1 MFLILLCTA
10 MNRVSEK
17 RKAYRDR
24 TGIFFQ
30 YLNGQFHECFLI
42 GNFQFL
48 FPTFI
53 LVISL
58 YGKICQRKLLSG
70 SVTDH
75 SNHFHS
81 TEIQVLP
88 KVKLCPVITSQLQG
102 IYINTQAFCRDQFF
116 LVCPQWIIRPVISGL
131 PSAAFHLRAAGGF
144 FFCIDISGSAC
155 RLMGQTV
162 GINVSYK
169 TDPFICPAVFCIII
183 VGDVINPVQAVIKT
197 NDTSYICCVCL
208 CCLYLSCKGIVLKGI
223 SAVIPGLCHIEVS
236 TKDSSHLVRTGDA
249 SLCTATVDSN
259 LASVRGCRIVITA
272 TCNTTSHFTGSL
284 YGAIKFTADHR
295 TVSHGIVPGSD
306 NTAYITAS
314 VNGGITYTVFHGP
327 LHTTGNSTDFIHIF
341 VISNDNILFNGT
353 IPYCCFKGRR
363 TSGIRTHGLIRTQKS
378 CFQSAG
384 SAL

>member
-1 MFLILLCTA
+1 

-102 IYINTQAFCRDQFF
+102 IHINTQAFCRDQFF

-131 PSAAFHLRAAGGF
+131 PSATFHLRATGGF

-162 GINVSYK
+162 GINILYK
-169 TDPFICPAVFCIII
+169 SNCFVCAAVLGII
-183 VGDVINPVQAVIKT
+183 VIGDSIDSVQTVIKSNDAT
-197 NDTSYICCVCL
+197 NIGRILAGCL
-208 CCLYLSCKGIVLKGI
+208 HLSGKGIVFEGI
-223 SAVIPGLCHIEVS
+223 NAVIPGLCHI
-236 TKDSSHLVRTGDA
+236 K
-249 SLCTATVDSN
+249 
-259 LASVRGCRIVITA
+259 
-272 TCNTTSHFTGSL
+272 
-284 YGAIKFTADHR
+284 
-295 TVSHGIVPGSD
+295 
-306 NTAYITAS
+306 
-314 VNGGITYTVFHGP
+314 
-327 LHTTGNSTDFIHIF
+327 
-341 VISNDNILFNGT
+341 
-353 IPYCCFKGRR
+353 
-363 TSGIRTHGLIRTQKS
+363 IRTQDAS
-378 CFQSAG
+378 DFV
-384 SAL
+384 

>member
-10 MNRVSEK
+10 MNRISEK

-102 IYINTQAFCRDQFF
+102 IHIYTQAFCRDQFF

-131 PSAAFHLRAAGGF
+131 PSAAFHLRATGGF

-183 VGDVINPVQAVIKT
+183 VGDVIDPVQAVIKT

-236 TKDSSHLVRTGDA
+236 TKDSSDLVRTDDA

-284 YGAIKFTADHR
+284 YGAVELTADHGA
-295 TVSHGIVPGSD
+295 VSHGIVTGSD
-306 NTAYITAS
+306 NTAYITGS
-314 VNGGITYTVFHGP
+314 VNDRITYTVFYCT
-327 LHTTGNSTDFIHIF
+327 LHTSGNGPDLILIS
-341 VISNDNILFNGT
+341 VISDDNIFLNRT
-353 IPYCCFKGRR
+353 VPYRCLKG
-363 TSGIRTHGLIRTQKS
+363 
-378 CFQSAG
+378 
-384 SAL
+384 

>member
-1 MFLILLCTA
+1 MFLILFRTA

-75 SNHFHS
+75 SNCFH
-81 TEIQVLP
+81 TGKIKIFP
-88 KVKLCPVITSQLQG
+88 KIKLSAVIPGKLQG
-102 IYINTQAFCRDQFF
+102 IHINTQAFCRDQFF

-131 PSAAFHLRAAGGF
+131 PSASFHLRAAGGF

-183 VGDVINPVQAVIKT
+183 VGDVIDSVQAVIKT

-223 SAVIPGLCHIEVS
+223 SAVIPSLCHIEVS
-236 TKDSSHLVRTGDA
+236 TKDSSDLVRTGDA

-259 LASVRGCRIVITA
+259 LASIRGCRIVITA
-272 TCNTTSHFTGSL
+272 SRNTACQFAGSFHC
-284 YGAIKFTADHR
+284 AIELTADHGA
-295 TVSHGIVPGSD
+295 VSHGIVTGSD
-306 NTAYITAS
+306 DSTNVAGSIDS
-314 VNGGITYTVFHGP
+314 GITYTVFHGT
-327 LHTTGNSTDFIHIF
+327 LHTAGNSSNLSFLF
-341 VISNDNILFNGT
+341 AISNDNVFLNRT
-353 IPYCCFKGRR
+353 VSDCCLKCRR
-363 TSGIRTHGLIRTQKS
+363 TASISTHSLIRTQKS
-378 CFQSAG
+378 C
-384 SAL
+384 L